1 MAAETVLQPAPIVR
15 ALQGAFSRGARRE
28 ELLGIAASRIR
39 AAGPP
44 YTGVY
49 LYMLRQG
56 ELILEAH
63 DGRSTEHTRIPVGSG
78 LCGQAVQ
85 ERRDINAPDVAAA
98 PGYLACSL
106 ETRSELIVLIRRHEE
121 ILGQIDID
129 SDVPAGFNEAEHAAV
144 KEVADALA
152 ALL

>member
-1 MAAETVLQPAPIVR
+1 VAAEPVLNPTPIIR
-15 ALQGAFSRGARRE
+15 ALQGAFARGARRD
-28 ELLGIAASRIR
+28 ELLRIAATRIR
-39 AAGPP
+39 AVGPP

-49 LYMLRQG
+49 LYMLRNG
-56 ELILEAH
+56 ELVLEAH
-63 DGRSTEHTRIPVGSG
+63 DGRETEHTRIPVGKG

-85 ERRDINAPDVAAA
+85 ERRDLYASDVTAA

-106 ETRSELIVLIRRHEE
+106 DTRSELIVLIRRHQE

-129 SDVPAGFNEAEHAAV
+129 SDVPAGFDKTEHAAV

>member
-1 MAAETVLQPAPIVR
+1 MAADAVLQPDAIIR
-15 ALQGAFSRGARRE
+15 ALQGAFARGARRG
-28 ELLGIAASRIR
+28 ELLRLAARRIR

-49 LYMLRQG
+49 LYLLRDG
-56 ELILEAH
+56 ELVLEAH
-63 DGRSTEHTRIPVGSG
+63 DGRDTEHTRIPVGTG
-78 LCGQAVQ
+78 LCGRAVQ
-85 ERRDINAPDVAAA
+85 ERRDIYEADVAAA

-106 ETRSELIVLIRRHEE
+106 ETKSELIVLIRRHDQ

-129 SDVPAGFNEAEHAAV
+129 SDVPAGFDDAEQAAV

>member
-1 MAAETVLQPAPIVR
+1 MAAEAVLHPEPIVR

-28 ELLGIAASRIR
+28 ELLRLAATRIR

-49 LYMLRQG
+49 LYLLRQG
-56 ELILEAH
+56 ELVLEAH
-63 DGRSTEHTRIPVGSG
+63 DGKDTEHTHIPVGKG

-85 ERRDINAPDVAAA
+85 EGRDINAPDVAAA
-98 PGYLACSL
+98 PGYLACSR
-106 ETRSELIVLIRRHEE
+106 ETRSELIVLIRRHQEV
-121 ILGQIDID
+121 LGQIDID
-129 SDVPAGFNEAEHAAV
+129 SDVPAGFDDSEHAAV